1 MKKLMMLL
9 AAFCI
14 FVVMLAGCSGEK
26 ERGESTT
33 PSSSSGQEI
42 RISQNESQETEE
54 IVKKPEYTTIKTK
67 YGYLFY
73 PDRWNE
79 FVSAKQE
86 EKDGLL
92 AVYFEATINGEKYI
106 LFEVD
111 IKNTAGDPDAAGSV
125 TDFDGNKHDVFAHM
139 VEIPETDTLAEN
151 EVDRLYAMQEGLND
165 LIEALE

>member
-1 MKKLMMLL
+1 MKKSILLL
-9 AAFCI
+9 AVFCI
-14 FVVMLAGCSGEK
+14 FAVMLAGCSGEK
-26 ERGESTT
+26 EQGESSL

-42 RISQNESQETEE
+42 VISQNESQEEEE

-79 FVSAKQE
+79 FVSAEQE

-92 AVYFEATINGEKYI
+92 AVYFEATINGEKYT

-111 IKNTAGDPDAAGSV
+111 IKSGFGDPDAAGSV

-139 VEIPETDTLAEN
+139 LEISDTDSLAEN